1 MSIFCAFIS
10 IKGLENAPK
19 KDVKESRKEHG
30 EKSGKNLFSDRVKI
44 GTEQI
49 V

>member
-1 MSIFCAFIS
+1 MAKDLKTPVERIS
-10 IKGLENAPK
+10 K